1 MTVRVCKY
9 SIPTEG
15 GRPHPGL
22 PRDSVLPTWGPGDTM
37 RLRTRSWKKATMQAH
52 PKMGHL
58 RDCPADHPAPSITD
72 TPTHPPPHRTHPLPI
87 HTHRMC
93 ANRSHLRFKS
103 QSTMIHQIGQSQ
115 RSRINQVAQCQRSRV
130 TPDPALPKVDSNSPM
145 GLISPA
151 CEPMLSESR
160 CGLQGVV
167 STCLLRWPP
176 PIHFDLIGKA
186 RPTSM
191 YRVSTLLRYWS
202 LKVI

>member
-1 MTVRVCKY
+1 MGARRHHAAPYPIVERSNHACPPKNG
-9 SIPTEG
+9 SPSG
-15 GRPHPGL
+15 LPCRPPRPHPL
-22 PRDSVLPTWGPGDTM
+22 PI
-37 RLRTRSWKKATMQAH
+37 RLH
-52 PKMGHL
+52 
-58 RDCPADHPAPSITD
+58 I
-72 TPTHPPPHRTHPLPI
+72 PPPHRTHPLPI

-167 STCLLRWPP
+167 ATCLLRWPP
-176 PIHFDLIGKA
+176 PIHFDRTGKA

>member
-1 MTVRVCKY
+1 MSTVPNGLLMTVRVCKY

-37 RLRTRSWKKATMQAH
+37 RVRYPIVEKSNHAGP
-52 PKMGHL
+52 PKNGS
-58 RDCPADHPAPSITD
+58 PSGLPCRPPRPDQLPIRL
-72 TPTHPPPHRTHPLPI
+72 HIPPPHRTHPLPI

-93 ANRSHLRFKS
+93 PNRSHLCFKS

-167 STCLLRWPP
+167 AT
-176 PIHFDLIGKA
+176 
-186 RPTSM
+186 
-191 YRVSTLLRYWS
+191 
-202 LKVI
+202 